1 MSAPNKDKP
10 SLFSSDSIK
19 EAFALLEPSKLIK
32 ERKDRKAAKDRAM
45 SNADMGASE
54 VLPDPTVDPG
64 PSVGDS

>member
-1 MSAPNKDKP
+1 
-10 SLFSSDSIK
+10 
-19 EAFALLEPSKLIK
+19 
-32 ERKDRKAAKDRAM
+32 M